1 MFQSMLVIMF
11 QSKLVIM
18 FQSMLVTMFQ
28 ALLAAC
34 EDQNAD
40 VFSEAVAAYDQI
52 SRLDQ
57 WHTTLLLRVKK
68 SIEGDVDLR

>member
-1 MFQSMLVIMF
+1 MIAHFLTNSIIAHFLPNTIVRMLQV
-11 QSKLVIM
+11 
-18 FQSMLVTMFQ
+18 
-28 ALLAAC
+28 LLATC

-40 VFSEAVAAYDQI
+40 GFSEAVAEYDKI